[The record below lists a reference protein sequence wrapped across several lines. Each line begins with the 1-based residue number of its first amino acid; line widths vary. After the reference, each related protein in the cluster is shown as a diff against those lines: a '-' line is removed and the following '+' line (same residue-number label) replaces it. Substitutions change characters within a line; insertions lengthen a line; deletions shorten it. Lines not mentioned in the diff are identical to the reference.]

1 MILAFALIAAWVVL
15 RVAPATP
22 IGRALGRWLVD
33 APARIFNRIT
43 RGHIVMW
50 CVLAA
55 FAVLIIWQLEGDGV
69 VLLRMM
75 APEIISWLT
84 MFEIGTLVDVVV
96 ATAATASAVRL
107 RNFAGYV
114 TAWLPGA
121 QRSTSRARRTRFA
134 RSKPANDDDHIRVRF
149 AA

>member
-1 MILAFALIAAWVVL
+1 MTLAFALLAVWAVL
-15 RVAPATP
+15 LVAPATP

-33 APARIFNRIT
+33 APAQVFNRIT

-55 FAVLIIWQLEGDGV
+55 FAALIIWQLEGDGV

-75 APEIISWLT
+75 APEIVGWLT
-84 MFEIGTLVDVVV
+84 MFEVGTVVDLAVAVAATSSVVRMRNFIGLVV
-96 ATAATASAVRL
+96 AR
-107 RNFAGYV
+107 
-114 TAWLPGA
+114 LPGA
-121 QRSTSRARRTRFA
+121 QRRAGRLRRTRSA
-134 RSKPANDDDHIRVRF
+134 PSKPANDDEHMYVRL

>member
-15 RVAPATP
+15 LVAPATP
-22 IGRALGRWLVD
+22 IGRALGRWLID

-55 FAVLIIWQLEGDGV
+55 VAALIIWQLEGDGV

-84 MFEIGTLVDVVV
+84 MFEIGTLVDVAV
-96 ATAATASAVRL
+96 ATAATASAIRL
-107 RNFAGYV
+107 RNFADHLS
-114 TAWLPGA
+114 AWLPGA
-121 QRSTSRARRTRFA
+121 QRRASRARRTRSA
-134 RSKPANDDDHIRVRF
+134 RSKPANDDEHLSVRL